1 MPASST
7 VAAQADGTQQL
18 AYNGHLLYLFVGDK
32 AAGDANGQGL
42 GGIWYVL
49 SASGDKI
56 A

>member
-1 MPASST
+1 MAP
-7 VAAQADGTQQL
+7 QADGTQQL

-49 SASGDKI
+49 SASGAQI
-56 A
+56 S